1 MSGMIFT
8 STGGFVRPPHP
19 NPLPEGEGARLQ
31 IYSQIILKSLIFR
44 DLIGVRFVWLL
55 TLLWALSLPAWA
67 LEVVDDRG
75 HRLHFDHPPQ
85 RVVSLAPHAT
95 ELIYAIGAGA
105 KLVAVSAYSDYPIAA
120 TKLPVV
126 TDAGHVDIEQVLALK
141 ADVAVAWG
149 SGNRNADIERLES
162 LGIPVYVSELRS
174 LQDIGR
180 TLTQL
185 GRLLE
190 SRAQAQQVRQD
201 FEASLDRLRKNFQ
214 SRSPVRV
221 FFQIESRPLM
231 TLGGLHLFGDLLD
244 VCGGI
249 NLFADLTT
257 LAPVVGVEDVIQRD
271 PQLILVSDRLTDLAS
286 IMKGWR
292 TYGTMTAI
300 KHGRLYG
307 VPADLIVRPTPR
319 IVAGVEKICELVD
332 RARQD

>member
-1 MSGMIFT
+1 M
-8 STGGFVRPPHP
+8 
-19 NPLPEGEGARLQ
+19 
-31 IYSQIILKSLIFR
+31 
-44 DLIGVRFVWLL
+44 
-55 TLLWALSLPAWA
+55 LSLPVWA
-67 LEVVDDRG
+67 LELIDDRG
-75 HRLHFDHPPQ
+75 HRLNFDRSPQ

-105 KLVAVSAYSDYPIAA
+105 KLVAVSAYSDYPAAA

-126 TDAGHVDIEQVLALK
+126 TDAGHVDIEQILALK

-149 SGNRNADIERLES
+149 SGNRSADIERLES
-162 LGIPVYVSELRS
+162 LGIPVYVSELRHIG
-174 LQDIGR
+174 DIGR

-190 SRAQAQQVRQD
+190 SSVLAQQVRRD
-201 FEASLDRLRKNFQ
+201 VETSLTRLAKKFHT
-214 SRSPVRV
+214 RSPVRV

-231 TLGGLHLFGDLLD
+231 TLGGPHLFGELLE

-257 LAPVVGVEDVIQRD
+257 LAPVVGIEDVIQRD
-271 PQLILVSDRLTDLAS
+271 PQLILVSDRLTDLPTLMEA
-286 IMKGWR
+286 WQ
-292 TYGTMTAI
+292 TYSTMTAI
-300 KHGRLYG
+300 KYGHLYD

-332 RARQD
+332 RARRD